1 MIKKVIEFI
10 QSDGWLNTIRFI
22 LNGIWSALG
31 RKSVTLCLVGK
42 RIDLKISYREYWN
55 QFRIKAYTS
64 SDALESVNV
73 PRLKYTPYHRW
84 FDEGAIC
91 RVVFKADIPVAFSWT
106 HYKEHSI
113 GNVGIFDMGDS
124 IAWLGPYFVHKNYRG
139 LSLQQLMINQ
149 DVSNASENIT
159 SFITSVNQ
167 RNTASLHSFL
177 KLNFFIGGCSVFSH
191 GKTTINIKE
200 GVCPYLKIK

>member
-1 MIKKVIEFI
+1 MILSHFFFNLFGYDQKGYRIY
-10 QSDGWLNTIRFI
+10 TIRWMAQYYSFYFEWYLECI
-22 LNGIWSALG
+22 
-31 RKSVTLCLVGK
+31 RQ
-42 RIDLKISYREYWN
+42 KISYREYWN

-64 SDALESVNV
+64 SDALESVNF

>member
-64 SDALESVNV
+64 SDALESVNF
-73 PRLKYTPYHRW
+73 PRLKYTP
-84 FDEGAIC
+84 
-91 RVVFKADIPVAFSWT
+91 
-106 HYKEHSI
+106 
-113 GNVGIFDMGDS
+113 
-124 IAWLGPYFVHKNYRG
+124 L
-139 LSLQQLMINQ
+139 
-149 DVSNASENIT
+149 
-159 SFITSVNQ
+159 
-167 RNTASLHSFL
+167 
-177 KLNFFIGGCSVFSH
+177 
-191 GKTTINIKE
+191 
-200 GVCPYLKIK
+200 

>member
-1 MIKKVIEFI
+1 M
-10 QSDGWLNTIRFI
+10 
-22 LNGIWSALG
+22 NGIWSALG

-64 SDALESVNV
+64 SDALESVNF

-139 LSLQQLMINQ
+139 LSLQQLMIECLGKYNKFYNFCE
-149 DVSNASENIT
+149 SKEYCIS
-159 SFITSVNQ
+159 SFFFEVELFY
-167 RNTASLHSFL
+167 RGMFSL
-177 KLNFFIGGCSVFSH
+177 FSWED
-191 GKTTINIKE
+191 N
-200 GVCPYLKIK
+200 Y